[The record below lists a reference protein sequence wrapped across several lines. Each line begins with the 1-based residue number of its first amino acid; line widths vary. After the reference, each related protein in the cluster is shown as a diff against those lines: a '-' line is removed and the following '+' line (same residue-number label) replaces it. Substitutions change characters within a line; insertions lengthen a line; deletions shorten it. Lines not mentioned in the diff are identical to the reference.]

1 MIYPLC
7 FDLTQFGA
15 GHLLT
20 PLCWSFYSFFLEGTR
35 LFLEIGF
42 RLMGGKLIV
51 ETNIMLH
58 AADEELRQNTT
69 SPTGIFL
76 WIQNIYNTKDN
87 CTAISMFTD
96 IRALKTIFGA
106 KSSVSE
112 YQMSETI
119 PITDQLVCPRPG
131 YDQ

>member
-1 MIYPLC
+1 
-7 FDLTQFGA
+7 
-15 GHLLT
+15 
-20 PLCWSFYSFFLEGTR
+20 
-35 LFLEIGF
+35 
-42 RLMGGKLIV
+42 MGGKLIV
-51 ETNIMLH
+51 ETNIMVH

-96 IRALKTIFGA
+96 IRALKTIRLIFGA

-119 PITDQLVCPRPG
+119 PITDQLVCP
-131 YDQ
+131 

>member
-1 MIYPLC
+1 M
-7 FDLTQFGA
+7 
-15 GHLLT
+15 
-20 PLCWSFYSFFLEGTR
+20 
-35 LFLEIGF
+35 
-42 RLMGGKLIV
+42 

-119 PITDQLVCPRPG
+119 PITDQLVCP
-131 YDQ
+131 

>member
-1 MIYPLC
+1 VLVV
-7 FDLTQFGA
+7 
-15 GHLLT
+15 LL
-20 PLCWSFYSFFLEGTR
+20 FFLGRYSLSPRNR
-35 LFLEIGF
+35 LYADG
-42 RLMGGKLIV
+42 RKSHYGVV

-58 AADEELRQNTT
+58 ATEELRQNTT

-96 IRALKTIFGA
+96 IRALKTKRLIFRA

-119 PITDQLVCPRPG
+119 PITDQLVCP
-131 YDQ
+131 